1 MKIQTF
7 HMIFFVLLS
16 LLILKAQVLDFVYNF
31 RCDNEGSTAQHI
43 ETDSIV
49 DIGPEGG
56 QRGGKIQYRGIPE
69 NILKLRDNHTARFLK
84 TELK

>member
-1 MKIQTF
+1 MKIQTS

-43 ETDSIV
+43 ETDYII

-56 QRGGKIQYRGIPE
+56 QRGGEIQYQGIHE